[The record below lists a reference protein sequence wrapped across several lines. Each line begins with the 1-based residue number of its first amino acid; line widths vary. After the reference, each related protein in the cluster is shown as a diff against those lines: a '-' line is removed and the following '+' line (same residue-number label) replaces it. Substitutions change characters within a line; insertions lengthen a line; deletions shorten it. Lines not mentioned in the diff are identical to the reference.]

1 MMRVY
6 LKTKLPDTDHFIYSV
21 VTGVKT
27 FEWNGK
33 RYWIWHKE
41 RGKWYLI
48 DYDTGMTIIQAS
60 TRYGLKEKMESS
72 LWQRLQEVYKTDY
85 YKKEVIKLDEYRKA
99 DAITR

>member
-1 MMRVY
+1 MLCY
-6 LKTKLPDTDHFIYSV
+6 LKQKLPNSDQFTYGL

-48 DYDTGMTIIQAS
+48 DYDTGLTIIWAS
-60 TRYGLKEKMESS
+60 TRYGIKEKMDGP
-72 LWQRLQEVYKTDY
+72 LWDRLQEVYKKDF
-85 YKKEVIKLDEYRKA
+85 YKEEVKKLNEYRKA
-99 DAITR
+99 DAVNR